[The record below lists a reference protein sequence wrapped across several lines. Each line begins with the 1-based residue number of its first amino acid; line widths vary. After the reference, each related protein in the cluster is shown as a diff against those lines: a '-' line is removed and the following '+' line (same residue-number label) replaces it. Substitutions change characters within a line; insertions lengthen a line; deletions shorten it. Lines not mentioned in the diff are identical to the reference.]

1 MEKYMKNLYDELE
14 NKKKS
19 GEKLNWDEITFNEL
33 FQLSL
38 VESIPDSMIGYLYDI
53 DKYTVRKKRYKW
65 NLKITISN
73 LILVSLTK

>member
-1 MEKYMKNLYDELE
+1 MKNLYDELE
-14 NKKKS
+14 NKKKL

-38 VESIPDSMIGYLYDI
+38 VESIPDSLIGYLYDV

-73 LILVSLTK
+73 LILASLTK